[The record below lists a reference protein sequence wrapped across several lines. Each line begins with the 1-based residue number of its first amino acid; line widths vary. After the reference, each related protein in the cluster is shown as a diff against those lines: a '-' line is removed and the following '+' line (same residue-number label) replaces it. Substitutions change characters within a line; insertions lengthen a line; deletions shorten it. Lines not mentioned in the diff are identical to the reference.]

1 MTPTTTIAE
10 PTATAS
16 PTDAEMLG
24 PRCREADPDGLLR
37 EMLTI
42 IGDKWT
48 VLVIGHLQEGPLR
61 FSRIME
67 HLPAI
72 SHRMLTRTLR
82 TLERDGIVSRT
93 VFPESP
99 PRVEYALTPLGH
111 TLIEPLAG
119 LHRWVL
125 THRDEILQRREQG
138 VA

>member
-1 MTPTTTIAE
+1 MTPTTMK
-10 PTATAS
+10 TAVGTHS
-16 PTDAEMLG
+16 DAGVLG
-24 PRCREADPDGLLR
+24 PRCREADPDGLMR
-37 EMLTI
+37 EMLSI

-111 TLIEPLAG
+111 TLIEPLAD

-125 THRDEILQRREQG
+125 THRDEILERRDQG

>member
-1 MTPTTTIAE
+1 MTPI
-10 PTATAS
+10 TATPAEQHS
-16 PTDAEMLG
+16 DAEVLG
-24 PRCREADPDGLLR
+24 PRCREADPDGLMR
-37 EMLTI
+37 EMLSV

-119 LHRWVL
+119 LHCWVL
-125 THRDEILQRREQG
+125 THREEILERREG
-138 VA
+138 RAV

>member
-1 MTPTTTIAE
+1 MTPTTMK
-10 PTATAS
+10 TAVGTHS
-16 PTDAEMLG
+16 DAEVLG
-24 PRCREADPDGLLR
+24 PRCREADPDGLMR
-37 EMLTI
+37 EMLSI

-125 THRDEILQRREQG
+125 THRDEILERRDQG

>member
-1 MTPTTTIAE
+1 MTPTTMK
-10 PTATAS
+10 TAVGTHS
-16 PTDAEMLG
+16 DAEVLG
-24 PRCREADPDGLLR
+24 PRCREADPDGLMR
-37 EMLTI
+37 EMLSI

-111 TLIEPLAG
+111 TLIEPLAD

-125 THRDEILQRREQG
+125 THRDEILERRDQG